1 MPFRR
6 AHLIL
11 LLLVPMIGIAF
22 WPGYFGQVRAAPFA
36 LHAHGL
42 SAIAWLL
49 LVELQAWTMSR
60 RRLPL
65 HRTAGLAMFVLV
77 PAFTVGGLLAMQG
90 MAALAAAQSD
100 PFHAHYGVRLALDDA
115 LAIAAFLTLVT
126 IAIAQRRRVW
136 VHGGAMI
143 GTVLLVLPPII
154 TRLPVFPGSAS
165 FNTVFLIAQGI
176 ALTLALTLA
185 GAYPRSR
192 LPFGFVALTIIVQ
205 SAAVALL
212 GTTMAWQRVAFALIG
227 VPPVL
232 LALTGVILGLT
243 PLWLAWR
250 RLFLR
255 RPEPGA
261 AAANQEGAAPIAG

>member
-1 MPFRR
+1 MPFRG
-6 AHLIL
+6 AYLIIL
-11 LLLVPMIGIAF
+11 LLIPLIAVAF
-22 WPGYFGQVRAAPFA
+22 WPHYFGQVRAAPFA

-49 LVELQAWTMSR
+49 LVELQAWTISR
-60 RRLPL
+60 RNLRL
-65 HRTAGLAMFVLV
+65 HRAAGLAMFVLV
-77 PAFTVGGLLAMQG
+77 PAFAAGGLLAMQG

-100 PFHAHYGVRLALDDA
+100 PFHAHYGARLALDDA

-154 TRLPVFPGSAS
+154 TRLPLFPDSAS
-165 FNTVFLIAQGI
+165 FNMVFLIAQGI
-176 ALTLALTLA
+176 ALTLAVLLA
-185 GAYPRSR
+185 TAYPRSR
-192 LPFGFVALTIIVQ
+192 LPFGLVALTIIVQ
-205 SAAVALL
+205 SLAVAML
-212 GTTMAWQRVAFALIG
+212 GTTMTWQRITFALIG

-232 LALTGVILGLT
+232 LALTGTVLGLV

-250 RLFLR
+250 RPFPG
-255 RPEPGA
+255 RPA
-261 AAANQEGAAPIAG
+261 APTANQQRATPIAG